1 MDIIKSLTSH
11 GISSR
16 KHRTIYKKLGKLMTE
31 HQHAQWIER
40 NQQIP
45 HEKTTKKRHQEKT
58 HHKKEQKKTVEV
70 GREKRQTRQQ
80 KACDKFHKEQT
91 AAIQAQKGMETFL
104 HKQQKPTAP
113 KADGQ
118 PTKNDSEIK
127 EPKQQP
133 KTQKRATKTTT
144 TAHKR
149 KRQPREEPN
158 HSAEGTT
165 QAQEII
171 PTVDDAPEAPI
182 VPNDNSVPTPQDRP
196 LQPIPRQME
205 LMRQPLSPGEE
216 DHLRNFLRPSELPR
230 RSPKETVVTSGR
242 HYIDR
247 TTMYTRLTRRFRTPL
262 TTAQKRSKHL
272 DGNII
277 DSYLNQIAVR
287 AFENGHRILCLPTHS
302 MTLEREPIRVW
313 PSLQHRIIKDIDLSS
328 IHTIL
333 IPLNVRARHWSLA
346 HVNIENQEISIY
358 DSVYNKATQKK
369 YIKKLLKL
377 LAIAPGLE
385 DIRWKVRPTTDF
397 PQQTNNYDCGLFI
410 CAAALTMHQHK

>member
-1 MDIIKSLTSH
+1 
-11 GISSR
+11 
-16 KHRTIYKKLGKLMTE
+16 MTE
-31 HQHAQWIER
+31 HQHSQWIER
-40 NQQIP
+40 NKQIS

-58 HHKKEQKKTVEV
+58 HHKKEQKKTEEV
-70 GREKRQTRQQ
+70 RREKRKTRLQ
-80 KACDKFHKEQT
+80 KASDKFHKEQT

-104 HKQQKPTAP
+104 HKQPKPTAP

-127 EPKQQP
+127 ESKQQP
-133 KTQKRATKTTT
+133 KTQKRVTKTTT
-144 TAHKR
+144 TTHKR

-165 QAQEII
+165 QALEII
-171 PTVDDAPEAPI
+171 PTVDDTPEAPI

-216 DHLRNFLRPSELPR
+216 DHLRNFLRPSELPP

-287 AFENGHRILCLPTHS
+287 AFERGHRILCLPTHS

-313 PSLQHRIIKDIDLSS
+313 PSLQHR
-328 IHTIL
+328 HTE
-333 IPLNVRARHWSLA
+333 S
-346 HVNIENQEISIY
+346 
-358 DSVYNKATQKK
+358 
-369 YIKKLLKL
+369 
-377 LAIAPGLE
+377 
-385 DIRWKVRPTTDF
+385 
-397 PQQTNNYDCGLFI
+397 
-410 CAAALTMHQHK
+410 